1 MLQMQST
8 EFDSFLYWRQPIA
21 ALDLGELYE
30 LGLTDDQ
37 PTNENTEELQL
48 RKKSKE
54 TAELLEFSA
63 FHFWRAP
70 LVSVDAL
77 IHDLELLL

>member
-1 MLQMQST
+1 MQST

-37 PTNENTEELQL
+37 PTNENTEEAGHEVDQ
-48 RKKSKE
+48 
-54 TAELLEFSA
+54 ELLEFSA

>member
-1 MLQMQST
+1 MQSS
-8 EFDSFLYWRQPIA
+8 EFDSFLFWRQPIA
-21 ALDLGELYE
+21 ALDLGELCE
-30 LGLTDDQ
+30 LGLTDSE
-37 PTNENTEELQL
+37 PTNESAEEAGLDEDQELQ
-48 RKKSKE
+48 
-54 TAELLEFSA
+54 EFSA